1 MCTTAHLFTI
11 LQCAIRFFLGPDAKL
26 SASYAAELIDG
37 IKTDGNA
44 SALSPPALR
53 TCPDPALTALAQL
66 GTLRT
71 ATSHSFLSFFDQ
83 QLQYIVAEATPS
95 TRLSPSLLLK
105 DSGDELLL
113 CGTARSR
120 QDGICDHVVRGFDPD
135 GLNIASAGI
144 PLTKVDDLQ
153 SSPRFAK
160 LPLPSL
166 HGCPATFYAAVPI
179 RTKRGIN
186 IGVYCVMNEHPVTW
200 WDNTHTQAMQELST
214 IMMNHLEANRDRLAH
229 RRSERMNR
237 GLGSFLQ
244 QKSTLTNWQFGTFP
258 AAYVNKEHLE
268 GDLNAHHQAHESTP
282 TSPATAGDD
291 FQAYALPPETR
302 PPFVASSHSQPHAE
316 LVSHGHGCT
325 FASGA
330 SVTAKYDEGQPG
342 RSSPTNIFG
351 NAANIIREA
360 IEVEGC
366 VIFDPAVTAF
376 ASFSSQAAPWED
388 MALPAGQS
396 SASSSED
403 KPSIDHPNQIAS
415 CSVLGFS
422 TSTNHSINGDSDSA
436 SGTLI
441 PQKLM
446 IALLRRYPDGRIFNF
461 DSNGD
466 LLTSDS
472 SDDSDKQVALGAST
486 LSGSLPAKPP
496 RTTTTSRAT
505 KTKPWARQDEGKII
519 FESFPGARSVAMVPN
534 WDPKASKWRSVIFAY
549 TETTGRHFT
558 PREELDYLRAFGMLT
573 TEVALRQ
580 QSVLADKAKAD
591 ALSCISHELR
601 SPLHGVILGV
611 ELLNDTELSVSQ
623 GNISHTIET
632 CCRTLVDTIDHLL
645 DFSKINYF
653 MPISSNKKPIRA
665 RGQRQAAN
673 ASVEAGLMTLVSNVN
688 LGVLAE
694 DVVESVFSGFYFQH
708 LSIRQVLQKEASD
721 LADRSAFAA
730 SDGTRAMEDLNISSL
745 EQVNSALGAV
755 SIFLMIDPTCCWDFI
770 TEGGAIRRIIMNLF
784 GNSLKH
790 TRDGV
795 IHVSLTQRARKPEN
809 RLTLKKQSQ
818 QVIITITD
826 TGSGISQDY
835 LENRLFQPFT
845 QEDDLS
851 PGTGLGLSIVKK
863 IVSHLRGRI
872 SVKSKVGLG
881 TTVTV
886 ALPLR
891 PIASVPGELP
901 HTVERDDFRSAVN
914 ELQGLRVCVLGF
926 KVTGATTSKVD
937 MEGNA
942 FDTFSILRS
951 ICADWLKL
959 VVIEAEDIAR
969 FSPDLI
975 IASDDMVEELSRHKT
990 LTKAPTIIVCR
1001 NALVAHQKAFQYPS
1015 KRDRKASLEYISQP

>member
-1 MCTTAHLFTI
+1 M
-11 LQCAIRFFLGPDAKL
+11 
-26 SASYAAELIDG
+26 IDG
-37 IKTDGNA
+37 IKTDA
-44 SALSPPALR
+44 EAPALSPSILR
-53 TCPDPALTALAQL
+53 TCLDPALTALAQL

-71 ATSHSFLSFFDQ
+71 ATTRSFLSFFDQ
-83 QLQYIVAEATPS
+83 QLQYIVAEATAS
-95 TRLSPSLLLK
+95 TGLSPSLPLR
-105 DSGDELLL
+105 DSGDELVL

-120 QDGICDHVVRGFDPD
+120 QDGICDYVVRGLDPD
-135 GLNIASAGI
+135 GLSIESAGI
-144 PLTKVDDLQ
+144 SLIKVDDLQ
-153 SSPRFAK
+153 NSPRFAK
-160 LPLPSL
+160 LPLPCL
-166 HGCPATFYAAVPI
+166 GGRPATFYAAVPI

-186 IGVYCVMNEHPVTW
+186 IGVYCVMHDHPVTW
-200 WDNTHTQAMQELST
+200 WDDEHTRTMQEISA
-214 IMMNHLEANRDRLAH
+214 IMMDHLEARRDKLAH

-237 GLGSFLQ
+237 GLSSFLQ

-258 AAYVNKEHLE
+258 DAYANKAHLE
-268 GDLNAHHQAHESTP
+268 GDLNAHHQAQESTP
-282 TSPATAGDD
+282 TGDD
-291 FQAYALPPETR
+291 FQTYPLPPETR
-302 PPFVASSHSQPHAE
+302 PSFVPSSRSQSHADLAAQSRGAS
-316 LVSHGHGCT
+316 

-330 SVTAKYDEGQPG
+330 SMMAGDHEDKSET
-342 RSSPTNIFG
+342 SSPTNIFG
-351 NAANIIREA
+351 KAANILREA

-366 VIFDPAVTAF
+366 VILDPTATTF
-376 ASFSSQAAPWED
+376 ASFSPQSAPWQH
-388 MALPAGQS
+388 MALPAQS
-396 SASSSED
+396 STSSSED
-403 KPSIDHPNQIAS
+403 KPSQDHPNQATS

-422 TSTNHSINGDSDSA
+422 TSTDHSINGDSDA
-436 SGTLI
+436 AFRVLM
-441 PQKLM
+441 PQKFM
-446 IALLRRYPDGRIFNF
+446 IALLRRYPEGRIFNF

-472 SDDSDKQVALGAST
+472 SDDSDKQVALETST
-486 LSGSLPAKPP
+486 LLRSLPPKPA
-496 RTTTTSRAT
+496 RTATPSRP
-505 KTKPWARQDEGKII
+505 TKPWARQHEGRII
-519 FESFPGARSVAMVPN
+519 FESFPGARSVAMMPN
-534 WDPKASKWRSVIFAY
+534 WDTQTSKWRSVIFAY
-549 TETTGRHFT
+549 TQTTDRYFT

-580 QSVLADKAKAD
+580 QTSLADKAKAD

-632 CCRTLVDTIDHLL
+632 CCRTLVETIDHLL

-653 MPISSNKKPIRA
+653 MPISSNKKPVRS
-665 RGQRQAAN
+665 RGQRPATN

-688 LGVLAE
+688 LAVLAE

-708 LSIRQVLQKEASD
+708 LSIRQVLRKEVFDQSD
-721 LADRSAFAA
+721 RGAFAA

-745 EQVNSALGAV
+745 EQVNSSLGTV
-755 SIFLMIDPTCCWDFI
+755 SIFLMIDPTCCWDFL

-809 RLTLKKQSQ
+809 RVAFKKQNQ

-845 QEDDLS
+845 QEDELS

-872 SVKSKVGLG
+872 SVKSKVGRG

-891 PIASVPGELP
+891 PMASLSGELRP
-901 HTVERDDFRSAVN
+901 PVEKNDFRSTVN

-926 KVTGATTSKVD
+926 NVEGTTTSKVD
-937 MEGNA
+937 MEGNS

-959 VVIEAEDIAR
+959 VVIEEEDIAR
-969 FSPDLI
+969 YSPDLV
-975 IASDDMVEELSRHKT
+975 IASDDMVAELSRHKT

-1001 NALVAHQKAFQYPS
+1001 NALVAHQQAFQYPS
-1015 KRDRKASLEYISQP
+1015 RRNRNASLEYISQP